1 MPDRLV
7 RPKPSRNQQ
16 LGRGRKA
23 HRAVEDQ
30 EAISGDDPVGRPHRA
45 AAVGRFPGRSQARPQ
60 ERNAARSAARPYRH
74 GGERPGARPML
85 DAADRLAGRVGQ
97 RTEIMA
103 VRERSFDWRLPAVWA
118 VLLTISVFA
127 HAYVEVADSGHRL
140 GFGRAVVQEAASH
153 IMVAA
158 LLPAIYWLHRR
169 FPIGASPRNIL
180 IRNILIHVLAIV
192 PFSVTRTVGMT
203 GLRLLWFVGLMGERY
218 SFPLTADRLFYE
230 FSKDI
235 VNYAMLSA
243 AVVAIRYV
251 LERRPSSEPALP
263 PARTPSPPPTALPER
278 FAVRKR
284 GGNEVVVEVADI
296 DWIEAAGNYA
306 VLHVGGD
313 TFEIRS
319 SLSKLEA
326 ELDPKR
332 FVRGHKSH
340 MVNIARV
347 TEVTPWISGDWR
359 IRLQDGAEVNL
370 SRRYRQRFEALAPVR
385 S

>member
-1 MPDRLV
+1 M
-7 RPKPSRNQQ
+7 Q
-16 LGRGRKA
+16 
-23 HRAVEDQ
+23 
-30 EAISGDDPVGRPHRA
+30 
-45 AAVGRFPGRSQARPQ
+45 
-60 ERNAARSAARPYRH
+60 
-74 GGERPGARPML
+74 
-85 DAADRLAGRVGQ
+85 
-97 RTEIMA
+97 
-103 VRERSFDWRLPAVWA
+103 ERSFDWRLPAIWA
-118 VLLTISVFA
+118 VLLTVSVFA
-127 HAYVEVADSGHRL
+127 HAYVEVADSGHRI
-140 GFGRAVVQEAASH
+140 GFGRAVIQEAASH

-180 IRNILIHVLAIV
+180 IRNILIHVLAIA

-203 GLRLLWFVGLMGERY
+203 GLRLLWFAGVMGERY

-243 AVVAIRYV
+243 AVVAIRYI
-251 LERRPSSEPALP
+251 LERKPTSPPALP
-263 PARTPSPPPTALPER
+263 PTLPTMAAALPER

-284 GGNEVVVEVADI
+284 GGSEVVVEVADI

-332 FVRGHKSH
+332 FVRVHKSH

>member
-1 MPDRLV
+1 
-7 RPKPSRNQQ
+7 
-16 LGRGRKA
+16 
-23 HRAVEDQ
+23 
-30 EAISGDDPVGRPHRA
+30 
-45 AAVGRFPGRSQARPQ
+45 
-60 ERNAARSAARPYRH
+60 
-74 GGERPGARPML
+74 
-85 DAADRLAGRVGQ
+85 
-97 RTEIMA
+97 
-103 VRERSFDWRLPAVWA
+103 
-118 VLLTISVFA
+118 
-127 HAYVEVADSGHRL
+127 
-140 GFGRAVVQEAASH
+140 
-153 IMVAA
+153 
-158 LLPAIYWLHRR
+158 
-169 FPIGASPRNIL
+169 
-180 IRNILIHVLAIV
+180 
-192 PFSVTRTVGMT
+192 
-203 GLRLLWFVGLMGERY
+203 
-218 SFPLTADRLFYE
+218 
-230 FSKDI
+230 
-235 VNYAMLSA
+235 
-243 AVVAIRYV
+243 
-251 LERRPSSEPALP
+251 LERRPASEPVLP

-332 FVRGHKSH
+332 FVRVHKSH

>member
-1 MPDRLV
+1 
-7 RPKPSRNQQ
+7 
-16 LGRGRKA
+16 
-23 HRAVEDQ
+23 
-30 EAISGDDPVGRPHRA
+30 
-45 AAVGRFPGRSQARPQ
+45 
-60 ERNAARSAARPYRH
+60 
-74 GGERPGARPML
+74 
-85 DAADRLAGRVGQ
+85 
-97 RTEIMA
+97 MA

-192 PFSVTRTVGMT
+192 PFSVARTVGMT

-251 LERRPSSEPALP
+251 LERRPASEPVLP

-332 FVRGHKSH
+332 FVRVHKSH